1 MQEDE
6 MIFGGLE
13 FVVGAKLLAAHG
25 AHVLAT
31 KGALAAQHPLSTATH
46 MAINHTITSAINN
59 PAVYTATTV
68 PHVPVLTP
76 GPVAAVLSH
85 GTTGA
90 AGTATASPVTVK
102 VLHIARE
109 LAMPVVT
116 GVVLGQVRK
125 TELYRGAKATL
136 SELLGMVR
144 EELRPGVTS

>member
-1 MQEDE
+1 
-6 MIFGGLE
+6 
-13 FVVGAKLLAAHG
+13 
-25 AHVLAT
+25 
-31 KGALAAQHPLSTATH
+31 
-46 MAINHTITSAINN
+46 
-59 PAVYTATTV
+59 
-68 PHVPVLTP
+68 
-76 GPVAAVLSH
+76 
-85 GTTGA
+85 
-90 AGTATASPVTVK
+90 VK

>member
-13 FVVGAKLLAAHG
+13 FVIGAKLLAAHG
-25 AHVLAT
+25 AHVLAA

-59 PAVYTATTV
+59 PAVFTATTV

-85 GTTGA
+85 GTTGTA
-90 AGTATASPVTVK
+90 AASPAPVN

-109 LAMPVVT
+109 LATPVVT

-125 TELYRGAKATL
+125 TELYREAKATV

-144 EELRPGVTS
+144 EEFQPRVNS

>member
-13 FVVGAKLLAAHG
+13 FVIGAKLLAAHG
-25 AHVLAT
+25 AHVLAA

-59 PAVYTATTV
+59 PAVFTATTV

-85 GTTGA
+85 GTTGTA
-90 AGTATASPVTVK
+90 AASPAPVN

-109 LAMPVVT
+109 LATPVVT

-125 TELYRGAKATL
+125 TELYREAKTTV

-144 EELRPGVTS
+144 EEFRPRVNS